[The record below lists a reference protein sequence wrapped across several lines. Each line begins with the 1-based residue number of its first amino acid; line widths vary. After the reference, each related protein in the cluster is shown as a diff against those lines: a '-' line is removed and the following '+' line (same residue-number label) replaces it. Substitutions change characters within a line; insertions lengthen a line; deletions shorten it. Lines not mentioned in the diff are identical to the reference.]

1 MAKDMGADGLEV
13 DISGLGERETFDNKL
28 SDPLTR
34 ELFLNKAKELN
45 LDIDFTIR
53 FHKEFLRVTKEIVM
67 EANLFKSA

>member
-1 MAKDMGADGLEV
+1 MGADGVEV
-13 DISGLGERETFDNKL
+13 DIGGLGERETFDNKL

-53 FHKEFLRVTKEIVM
+53 FAKNSFVLRKK
-67 EANLFKSA
+67 L